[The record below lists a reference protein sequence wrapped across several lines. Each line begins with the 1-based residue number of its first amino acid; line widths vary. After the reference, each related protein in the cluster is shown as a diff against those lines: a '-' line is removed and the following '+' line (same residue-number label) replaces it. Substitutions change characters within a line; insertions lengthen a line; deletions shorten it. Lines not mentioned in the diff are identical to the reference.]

1 MILRLQHP
9 AHAISLSLALLAA
22 TLVVTTTRAHD
33 ESKYPDWSGVWRGTG
48 GNKWPTPAPL
58 TAEYQ
63 AIFEA
68 NLRDQE
74 AGGHGDTPTVL
85 CLPPGMP
92 RQMNVYDPLQI
103 VITPE
108 MVHML
113 MEHVH
118 DSRRIYTDGRPFPK
132 EMEPMFSGYSIGKWE
147 DTDSDGRFDTLVVE
161 TRGLK
166 GPRTFDSTGI
176 PMHKNNQTVVKERLY
191 QDKTRPEILHNEI
204 TTIDDALTQPWTITK
219 NYRRDAKS
227 KEPYWWRE
235 AVCAENNPHIKIGDE
250 VYMISADGQLMPT
263 RKDQSPPSLQYFQQP
278 KQHSQR

>member
-1 MILRLQHP
+1 
-9 AHAISLSLALLAA
+9 
-22 TLVVTTTRAHD
+22 
-33 ESKYPDWSGVWRGTG
+33 
-48 GNKWPTPAPL
+48 
-58 TAEYQ
+58 
-63 AIFEA
+63 
-68 NLRDQE
+68 
-74 AGGHGDTPTVL
+74 
-85 CLPPGMP
+85 
-92 RQMNVYDPLQI
+92 
-103 VITPE
+103 
-108 MVHML
+108 
-113 MEHVH
+113 VH

-147 DTDSDGRFDTLVVE
+147 DTDGDGRFDTLVVE

-166 GPRTFDSTGI
+166 GPRTYDSTGI
-176 PMHKNNQTVVKERLY
+176 PMHKNNQTVVKERFY
-191 QDKTRPEILHNEI
+191 QDKTRADILHNEI

>member
-1 MILRLQHP
+1 MILRLRRP
-9 AHAISLSLALLAA
+9 AQAIGLSLALLAA
-22 TLVVTTTRAHD
+22 TLVATTTARAHD

-63 AIFEA
+63 KIFEA

-74 AGGHGDTPTVL
+74 AGGHGDTPTVN

-92 RQMNVYDPLQI
+92 RQMNVYEPLQI

-132 EMEPMFSGYSIGKWE
+132 EMEPMFAGYSIGKWE
-147 DTDSDGRFDTLVVE
+147 DTDGDGRFDTLVVE

-166 GPRTFDSTGI
+166 GPRVYDATGI
-176 PMHKNNQTVVKERLY
+176 PLHADNETVIHERIYL
-191 QDKTRPEILHNEI
+191 DKANPNLLHDEI
-204 TTIDDALTQPWTITK
+204 TTIDNALTRPWMVDKTFQRVVSDKPI
-219 NYRRDAKS
+219 
-227 KEPYWWRE
+227 WFGH
-235 AVCAENNPHIKIGDE
+235 AVCGEGNNHVAIGNE
-250 VYMISADGQLMPT
+250 HYFRSADGLLMPT
-263 RKDQSPPSLQYFQQP
+263 KKNQAAPDLRHFTTS
-278 KQHSQR
+278 KQ

>member
-1 MILRLQHP
+1 MILRLQRP
-9 AHAISLSLALLAA
+9 AQAIGLSLALLAA
-22 TLVVTTTRAHD
+22 TLVATTTARAHD
-33 ESKYPDWSGVWRGTG
+33 EANYPDWSGVWHGTG

-63 AIFEA
+63 KIFEA

-74 AGGHGDTPTVL
+74 AGGHGDTPTVG

-92 RQMNVYDPLQI
+92 RQMNVYEPLQI

-147 DTDSDGRFDTLVVE
+147 DTDGDGRFDTLVVE

-191 QDKTRPEILHNEI
+191 QDKTRPGILHNEI
-204 TTIDDALTQPWTITK
+204 TTIDDALTKPWTITK
-219 NYRRDAKS
+219 NYRRDAKE

-235 AVCAENNPHIKIGDE
+235 SVCAENNPHIKIGDE
-250 VYMISADGQLMPT
+250 VYMISADG
-263 RKDQSPPSLQYFQQP
+263 R
-278 KQHSQR
+278 